1 MESFKQFVASSQ
13 DQQKQIMG
21 AKRTLQA
28 SKAEVFEQLSSERDL
43 YDHLKNHLQVSKLD
57 FNANFL

>member
-13 DQQKQIMG
+13 DQQKQIKA

-28 SKAEVFEQLSSERDL
+28 SKVDIFEHLSAKRDL
-43 YDHLKNHLQVSKLD
+43 YDHMKNHL
-57 FNANFL
+57 